1 MEISSFVPILGA
13 LIGVFTLGY
22 TIIKDKLSN
31 KKEDLHNTQSMLS
44 RMDEIR
50 AANRYIQDLE
60 IDKVTFLKGFKWREV
75 EVLLSKNIGLATMSN
90 LRFLNKDDMVVFK
103 NNSIIIPNKKYVLT
117 KKLFKVKGVLTF
129 LNFILP
135 AFVLLYLIVM
145 HQISVTNYLL
155 MLVYVLSAE
164 AWALYY
170 FDNITN
176 FNSIKESEDIANNN
190 IVISEDFASERQ
202 R

>member
-1 MEISSFVPILGA
+1 MEISSFAQILGVV
-13 LIGVFTLGY
+13 IGVFTLGY

-31 KKEDLHNTQSMLS
+31 KKEDLQNIKIMLS

-50 AANRYIQDLE
+50 AAKRYVKDLE

-90 LRFLNKDDMVVFK
+90 LRYLNKDDMVVFK
-103 NNSIIIPNKKYVLT
+103 DNSIIIPNKKYVLT
-117 KKLFKVKGVLTF
+117 KKLFKVKGILTF
-129 LNFILP
+129 FNFILP
-135 AFVLLYLIVM
+135 ALILLYLIVM
-145 HQISVTNYLL
+145 HQISVSNYLL
-155 MLVYVLSAE
+155 MLVYILSAE

-202 R
+202 H

>member
-1 MEISSFVPILGA
+1 MEISSFAQILVVV
-13 LIGVFTLGY
+13 IGVFTLGY

-31 KKEDLHNTQSMLS
+31 KKEDLQNIKIMLS

-50 AANRYIQDLE
+50 AAKRYVKDLE
-60 IDKVTFLKGFKWREV
+60 IDKVTFLKGFQWREV

-90 LRFLNKDDMVVFK
+90 LRYLNKDDMVVFK
-103 NNSIIIPNKKYVLT
+103 DDSIIIPNRKYVLT
-117 KKLFKVKGVLTF
+117 KKLFKVKGILTF
-129 LNFILP
+129 FNFILP
-135 AFVLLYLIVM
+135 ALVLLYLIVM
-145 HQISVTNYLL
+145 HQISVSNYLL
-155 MLVYVLSAE
+155 MLVYILSAE

-202 R
+202 Q